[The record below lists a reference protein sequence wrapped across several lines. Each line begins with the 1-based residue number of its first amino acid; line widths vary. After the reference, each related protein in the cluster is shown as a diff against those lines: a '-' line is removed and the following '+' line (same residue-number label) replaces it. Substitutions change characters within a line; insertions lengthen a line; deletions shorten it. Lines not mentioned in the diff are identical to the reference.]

1 MTNSQT
7 TKMIIGAIGAVLL
20 VMALESSRLTA
31 KASKVPNSQRATYEA
46 QAMEL
51 WDACGGER
59 VITMTVSESGGLTTT
74 VNCFT
79 NGGE

>member
-1 MTNSQT
+1 MKLVIIAAILVVLFGWALIST
-7 TKMIIGAIGAVLL
+7 TKTPDIKPANTTQV
-20 VMALESSRLTA
+20 
-31 KASKVPNSQRATYEA
+31 
-46 QAMEL
+46 MEL

-59 VITMTVSESGGLTTT
+59 VITMMVSESGGLTTT